1 MLLKN
6 IYKNMW
12 CVMKI
17 LLIPFFTAAKAAI
30 MEKCSY
36 ETNDL
41 WIKIINLYEEGEM
54 SCDKMVYI
62 GLNKKTGDY
71 ITLSGKSVIS
81 KSNYSFLY
89 YEFINNDTKYL
100 VKRDNFLEVWN
111 NGKVI
116 LSKELKSCY

>member
-1 MLLKN
+1 MLSLWPLHGCLPRIQSKKN
-6 IYKNMW
+6 GNIRFKR
-12 CVMKI
+12 KI
-17 LLIPFFTAAKAAI
+17 FAAF
-30 MEKCSY
+30 
-36 ETNDL
+36 
-41 WIKIINLYEEGEM
+41 
-54 SCDKMVYI
+54 

>member
-17 LLIPFFTAAKAAI
+17 LLIPFFTAAKTAI

-36 ETNDL
+36 ETDDL
-41 WIKIINLYEEGEM
+41 WIKIINLCEEGEM

>member
-1 MLLKN
+1 
-6 IYKNMW
+6 
-12 CVMKI
+12 
-17 LLIPFFTAAKAAI
+17 

-36 ETNDL
+36 ETDDL
-41 WIKIINLYEEGEM
+41 WIKIINLCEEGEM